1 MSAWTWTYV
10 KSEFIPRDIVIK
22 LCEDLIKE
30 EESIWYYKSSRKN
43 FKSTLKKWFEIYDE
57 DYDYFVDEL
66 KIPKEQ
72 LTHEFLEQRLRN
84 KIKILE
90 NYIQDLNLVKIGNI
104 TLDKCLRNNKV
115 WDTGLCLDPNCVL
128 IDEDLWVHLNQEI
141 FRLREYSDMTIKTGL
156 KTIKD
161 LISYLSS
168 PERQNNLI
176 WWENDNLK
184 TGLFP
189 EFENRLR
196 EYYGQFGDG
205 NFSVHFG

>member
-22 LCEDLIKE
+22 LCEKLIKE
-30 EESIWYYKSSRKN
+30 EESIWYYKSSREN
-43 FKSTLKKWFEIYDE
+43 FKSTLKKWFGIYDR

-72 LTHEFLEQRLRN
+72 LTHEFLEQKLKN

-90 NYIQDLNLVKIGNI
+90 NYIRDLNLVKTGDI

-115 WDTGLCLDPNCVL
+115 WELGLEPSCKL
-128 IDEDLWVHLNQEI
+128 IGDDLWVHLNQEI
-141 FRLREYSDMTIKTGL
+141 FRLREYSDMTIETGL

-168 PERQNNLI
+168 PERQDYLI
-176 WWENDNLK
+176 WWENGNLRS
-184 TGLFP
+184 GLFP

-196 EYYGQFGDG
+196 EYYSQFGDG